1 MAECGI
7 HEECS
12 SLKMQVLRVV
22 ETQGTVYQSTRLNV
36 PDDLHLQQYRCGK
49 LESCTSRLFVPL
61 ILPNVIRD
69 IVCRLAMLITLSPLQ
84 LSSNSVFFN

>member
-12 SLKMQVLRVV
+12 TLKMKVLRLF
-22 ETQGTVYQSTRLNV
+22 ETHVTVYQSTRRNF
-36 PDDLHLQQYRCGK
+36 PDDLNIQQYRCGK
-49 LESCTSRLFVPL
+49 LETCTSRLFVRL

-69 IVCRLAMLITLSPLQ
+69 IVCRLAMVITLHPLQ
-84 LSSNSVFFN
+84 LSSNSFFFN